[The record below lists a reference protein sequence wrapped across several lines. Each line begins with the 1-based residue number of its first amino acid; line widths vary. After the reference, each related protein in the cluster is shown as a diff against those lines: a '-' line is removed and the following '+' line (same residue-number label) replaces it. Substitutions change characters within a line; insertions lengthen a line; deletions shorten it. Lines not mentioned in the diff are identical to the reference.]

1 MSTQVQLRF
10 LGCGDAFASGGR
22 FNTCFLVEAAADS
35 FLIDC
40 GASSLVAMRRFGVD
54 PNRIGKVFISHL
66 HGDHFGGLVFFLLDA
81 QHVSRRQRPLTIAG
95 PKGLGERLKAA
106 REALFPQSSERP
118 LRFELRLYELD
129 IGRRDEVEDVAVT
142 PFAADHSSGA
152 PSLAL
157 RLEVEGRTIAY
168 SGDTAWTDTLIDAA
182 RGADL
187 FICEASFRGRK
198 VTGHMDVDDLIAR
211 LDQIGAVRVFLT
223 HMGDDVLAQSAPEG
237 TCKAEDGLVVRL

>member
-1 MSTQVQLRF
+1 MSVQFRF
-10 LGCGDAFASGGR
+10 LGCGDAFGSGGR
-22 FNTCFLVEAAADS
+22 FNTCFLVEAQADA

-54 PNRIGKVFISHL
+54 PNRIGKVFLSHL
-66 HGDHFGGLVFFLLDA
+66 HGDHFGGLVFLLLDA
-81 QHVSRRQRPLTIAG
+81 QHISRRRRPLTIAG

-118 LRFELRLYELD
+118 LRFELRLHELD
-129 IGRRDEVEDVAVT
+129 IGRRDEVDEVAVT

-168 SGDTAWTDTLIDAA
+168 SGDTAWTGALIDAA

-187 FICEASFRGRK
+187 FVCEASFRRRE
-198 VTGHMDVDDLIAR
+198 VTGHMDVDDLLAH
-211 LDQIGAVRVFLT
+211 LGEIGAARVFLT
-223 HMGDDVLAQSAPEG
+223 HMSDEVLAQPAPAG
-237 TCKAEDGLVVRL
+237 TSKAEDGLVVPL

>member
-1 MSTQVQLRF
+1 MSVQLRF
-10 LGCGDAFASGGR
+10 LGCGDAFGSGGR
-22 FNTCFLVEAAADS
+22 FNTCFLVEASDS

-54 PNRIGKVFISHL
+54 PNRIGKVFLSHL

-81 QHVSRRQRPLTIAG
+81 QHISRRQRPLTIAG
-95 PKGLGERLKAA
+95 PKGLAERLRAA
-106 REALFPQSSERP
+106 REALFPQSSEHP
-118 LRFELRLYELD
+118 LRFELRLHELD
-129 IGRRDEVEDVAVT
+129 IGRRDRVEDVAVT

-157 RLEVEGRTIAY
+157 RLEVEGRTITY

-187 FICEASFRGRK
+187 FVCEASFRGRK
-198 VTGHMDVDDLIAR
+198 VTGHMDLDDLLAR
-211 LDQIGAVRVFLT
+211 LGQIGAARVFLT
-223 HMGDDVLAQSAPEG
+223 HMGDDVLAQPAPAG
-237 TCKAEDGLVVRL
+237 THKAEDGLVVPL

>member
-1 MSTQVQLRF
+1 MSPPVRLQF
-10 LGCGDAFASGGR
+10 LGCGDAFGSGGR
-22 FNTCFLVEAAADS
+22 FNTCFLVETQADA

-54 PNRIGKVFISHL
+54 PNRIGKVFLSHL

-81 QHVSRRQRPLTIAG
+81 QHLSRRQRPLTIAG
-95 PKGLGERLKAA
+95 PKGLQARLKAA
-106 REALFPQSSERP
+106 SEALFPQSTERP
-118 LRFELRLYELD
+118 LRFDLRFHELE
-129 IGRRDEVEDVAVT
+129 IGRRDEVEEVAVT

-157 RLEVEGRTIAY
+157 RLETNGRSIAF

-187 FICEASFRGRK
+187 FVCEASFRGRK
-198 VTGHMDVDDLIAR
+198 VTGHMDLDDLVAR
-211 LDQIGAVRVFLT
+211 LDTIGAARVYLT
-223 HMGDDVLAQSAPEG
+223 HMGEAVLGQPAPPG
-237 TCKAEDGLVVRL
+237 TVKAEDGMVVAL